1 MVGIRRSIA
10 RWLMFG
16 YRKDGESYT
25 LVYRALAPQA
35 QRLPLWRARRRKM
48 SVTTAGVLRACG

>member
-16 YRKDGESYT
+16 YRNDDESIHWYKKI
-25 LVYRALAPQA
+25 LAPEA
-35 QRLPLWRARRRKM
+35 WRLPLWRARRRKV
-48 SVTTAGVLRACG
+48 SVTTADVLRACG